1 MYITPCILCPYF
13 IHPWWEGLSETLKIF
28 YKSLTLIKKEVLLK
42 NEPIKTANAKM
53 SSNTYQVPIAP
64 PTRGRGWG
72 GAKKN
77 NNFPFIPNC
86 C

>member
-1 MYITPCILCPYF
+1 MSKNYNFFYF
-13 IHPWWEGLSETLKIF
+13 PLVMSNDINWWEGLSETLKIF

-64 PTRGRGWG
+64 PTR
-72 GAKKN
+72 
-77 NNFPFIPNC
+77 
-86 C
+86 